1 MPNIWLRLYH
11 DMPNDP
17 KWRTIARAS
26 KQTIPVVLSVYV
38 HLLTIASAEAE
49 RGTVPNVNSEDL
61 ASALDIDSEAVDAV
75 LVAMQGRVLE
85 GDKLSGWD
93 KRQTNR
99 EDSSTERVKRWRE
112 KKVKPDVTHGN
123 ALKRTVTQ
131 MKPDVTADKKRE
143 EEIKKKQVPSRDK
156 REANPMHVVFKG
168 LVEDAWKEWGNPLD
182 MPWDGAE
189 GKQLGMLIGANPK
202 LGPDGMRRLLQY
214 RARSTGVN
222 LAERPSK
229 WLRSLTD
236 YARGPLNEFKQP
248 QEMGNGTTQGNHKS
262 NAAVDRQ
269 RISHD
274 AILEAGRRRY
284 GFGAVEDD
292 GRGSGGQAQPDP
304 ASGDAGCVPTGM
316 GGDSPEIRLDDF
328 QGRTLEGTP

>member
-1 MPNIWLRLYH
+1 MANTWLRLYH

-17 KWRTIARAS
+17 KWRTIAKAA
-26 KQTIPVVLSVYV
+26 KQTIPVVLAVYV
-38 HLLTIASAEAE
+38 HLLTIASGAVE
-49 RGTVPNVNSEDL
+49 RGVLANVNSEDL

-75 LVAMQGRVLE
+75 LIAMQGRVLE

-93 KRQTNR
+93 KRQANR
-99 EDSSTERVKRWRE
+99 EDGGAERAKAWRE
-112 KKVKPDVTHGN
+112 KKKAEAN
-123 ALKRTVTQ
+123 AANGTRTQPNANERKRT
-131 MKPDVTADKKRE
+131 PDKKRE

-189 GKQLGMLIGANPK
+189 GNQLGMLIGANPK

-248 QEMGNGTTQGNHKS
+248 QEMGNGTYKGKTES
-262 NAAVDRQ
+262 TVDAAKRV
-269 RISHD
+269 IEEIEHSH
-274 AILEAGRRRY
+274 AAG
-284 GFGAVEDD
+284 GFGYP
-292 GRGSGGQAQPDP
+292 Q
-304 ASGDAGCVPTGM
+304 TGEADRP
-316 GGDSPEIRLDDF
+316 GLPGLCE
-328 QGRTLEGTP
+328 